1 MNYLICWEENHIKK
15 WEMIKEE
22 DNNNFSMNLL
32 RNPDVNKHSIFVI
45 PCTGFMGGIWLWKFT
60 HKNSR
65 VDFWHFYEE
74 YGTEYQKPEEKPENK
89 PILKELHEKNSE
101 NTKYGWISP
110 DGKYF
115 HCGYQGHANLAY
127 KICFGMIET
136 SNAEH
141 YLEEHGWC
149 KIYKSMLDDNYHVY
163 VGGNYIITDAQMKEL
178 IKLGLD
184 NAEDLSKMLCKN

>member
-1 MNYLICWEENHIKK
+1 MEENNNELFNMLGRKSHQK

-32 RNPDVNKHSIFVI
+32 RNPDVNKHSIFIV

-101 NTKYGWISP
+101 DTKYGWISP

-115 HCGYQGHANLAY
+115 HCGYQGHANLADE
-127 KICFGMIET
+127 ICFGMIDT

-149 KIYKSMLDDNYHVY
+149 KIYKSMFEDNYRKRSIASTFC
-163 VGGNYIITDAQMKEL
+163 NQLSSAIIVSHYTQ
-178 IKLGLD
+178 
-184 NAEDLSKMLCKN
+184 SKKFST

>member
-32 RNPDVNKHSIFVI
+32 RNPDVNKHSIFIV

-101 NTKYGWISP
+101 NTKYGWVCKKNISR
-110 DGKYF
+110 DYEEKIF
-115 HCGYQGHANLAY
+115 FCAQCGTQLHQRAFTEEEIKQAL
-127 KICFGMIET
+127 FD
-136 SNAEH
+136 AEMDR
-141 YLEEHGWC
+141 Y
-149 KIYKSMLDDNYHVY
+149 
-163 VGGNYIITDAQMKEL
+163 
-178 IKLGLD
+178 
-184 NAEDLSKMLCKN
+184 ED